1 LGKTG
6 GFVGLAANPW
16 RGHFPYG
23 YYD

>member
-16 RGHFPYG
+16 HGHFPYG